1 MSAKQTIDK
10 PDVNVDEVADR
21 LAEAAIGEDDAAAK
35 KREKKMRQKAKKEAA
50 KTDEPKDDD
59 KNGEEDTNNENK
71 ETKSKKKN
79 KNKKSG
85 GGGGAGA
92 KTQTDPPS
100 IPVSE
105 LFPSGNFPEG
115 QIMEHPIA
123 NDDSKAKQRFSSEE
137 ARALDRAQLDMY
149 NEIR

>member
-50 KTDEPKDDD
+50 KPDESND
-59 KNGEEDTNNENK
+59 KNGQEDTNNENK
-71 ETKSKKKN
+71 EASKSKKKN
-79 KNKKSG
+79 KNKKTG
-85 GGGGAGA
+85 GGGSGGGA

-100 IPVSE
+100 IPISQ
-105 LFPSGNFPEG
+105 LYPGGNFPEG
-115 QIMEHPIA
+115 QIMEHPIG
-123 NDDSKAKQRFSSEE
+123 KKQTCFCQM
-137 ARALDRAQLDMY
+137 ARMS
-149 NEIR
+149 